1 MPMQAGRFTSAATLA
16 AVLALSACGGDAA
29 TTGGAHP
36 GSPPAAVAPSV
47 SPQAAPAALGEKA
60 EPGGRVIEIQ
70 MVTDERG
77 NRYQPDTVRARPHDV
92 LRFVLVTGV
101 HNVSFPVDRNPGVR
115 GLPAPSELLQGP
127 GQARDYVV
135 GLNRGSYLF
144 QCDPHAALG
153 MTGTLIVE

>member
-1 MPMQAGRFTSAATLA
+1 MQAGRFLSVATLA
-16 AVLALSACGGDAA
+16 AVLALSACGGDSA

-36 GSPPAAVAPSV
+36 GLPPAAAAPSA
-47 SPQAAPAALGEKA
+47 SPTAAPVALGENA

-77 NRYQPDTVRARPHDV
+77 NRYEPDTVRARRHDV

-101 HNVSFPVDRNPGVR
+101 HNVSFPAEGNPGVR
-115 GLPAPSELLQGP
+115 GLPAPSELLQAP
-127 GQARDYVV
+127 GQAREYVV
-135 GLNRGSYLF
+135 GLSPGSYLF

>member
-1 MPMQAGRFTSAATLA
+1 MQAGRLLSAATLA
-16 AVLALSACGGDAA
+16 AVLALSACGGDAG

-36 GSPPAAVAPSV
+36 GSPPAAVAPSA
-47 SPQAAPAALGEKA
+47 SPQAAPVALGGKA

-77 NRYQPDTVRARPHDV
+77 NRYEPDTVRARRNDV

-101 HNVSFPVDRNPGVR
+101 HNVSFPAEGNPGVR
-115 GLPAPSELLQGP
+115 GLPAPSELLQAP

-135 GLNRGSYLF
+135 GLSAGSYFF

-153 MTGTLIVE
+153 MTGTLIVK